1 MKSIAFPRHL
11 PPQVVL
17 TVSQMMWC
25 KDATVALTH
34 EGDDLVR
41 QEKMKEFEQKAF
53 YDLNKLAEVVRGDL
67 LSLTRAIL
75 CALITVGERFCKS
88 QMGLAEVSLTTVSE
102 SSIWCE
108 SSTILSRVFDYAI
121 GILISFCSILL

>member
-1 MKSIAFPRHL
+1 M
-11 PPQVVL
+11 VL

-67 LSLTRAIL
+67 PSLTRAIL
-75 CALITVGERFCKS
+75 CALITVGERFCRLVSNKLS
-88 QMGLAEVSLTTVSE
+88 LGHSYNCVQFFHLVRLRNWHHDLLLLLLQMYTLEIS
-102 SSIWCE
+102 
-108 SSTILSRVFDYAI
+108 SRVWWPPR
-121 GILISFCSILL
+121 STK